1 MSAAPKWAPHLKL
14 WKFKERRGAQTSIN
28 TVTLCRSQFAI
39 SRQKN
44 SDLLFF
50 TNRVRQYTI
59 DNKQNGKSKPLVFTA
74 ALVIE
79 VRSDLTTKI
88 LIRSEVNVMA
98 PKSERIWIGF
108 GLDLHISNPDRNSPD
123 IHQSEM
129 LKWISLHYSPTL
141 RWIIAL
147 AYCIP

>member
-50 TNRVRQYTI
+50 TNRVRQYTMR
-59 DNKQNGKSKPLVFTA
+59 NKQNGKSKPLVFTA
-74 ALVIE
+74 DLVIS
-79 VRSDLTTKI
+79 RSDLIWLRKYLSDPKWI
-88 LIRSEVNVMA
+88 LWRRN
-98 PKSERIWIGF
+98 PNWF
-108 GLDLHISNPDRNSPD
+108 GLVSDWICTSLIQTE
-123 IHQSEM
+123 IHQIFARAKCWGEYPCTIHRHWGEY
-129 LKWISLHYSPTL
+129 LL
-141 RWIIAL
+141 
-147 AYCIP
+147 